1 MNCPWCGKEMLPGK
15 MKVWGNADLMW
26 ESTDR
31 EYSKPER
38 FFGDNKKRIRCTD
51 KMVWA
56 KTEANALHCRTC
68 KKIVFDSWLE

>member
-15 MKVWGNADLMW
+15 MKVLGNADLMW

-38 FFGDNKKRIRCTD
+38 FFGDNKK
-51 KMVWA
+51 A
-56 KTEANALHCRTC
+56 YSLY
-68 KKIVFDSWLE
+68 

>member
-31 EYSKPER
+31 EYGKSER
-38 FFGDNKKRIRCTD
+38 FFGDNKRNIA
-51 KMVWA
+51 V
-56 KTEANALHCRTC
+56 TEKLFTKKLADAFHCKTC
-68 KKIVFDSWLE
+68 KKFIFDGWLE